1 MDSYVK
7 RRLELNDKVG
17 ILLVKT
23 INLLLLKQKDLRS
36 FHLERKTVKIMLTKQ
51 GNFDL
56 GWEVLEHFVTI
67 LLECKKRMTG
77 FIM

>member
-1 MDSYVK
+1 MIK
-7 RRLELNDKVG
+7 LEF
-17 ILLVKT
+17 ISVKT
-23 INLLLLKQKDLRS
+23 ISLLLLKQYDLRS
-36 FHLERKTVKIMLTKQ
+36 FHLERKTIKIMLTKQ

-67 LLECKKRMTG
+67 LLECKKKMIG